1 MRKIFYT
8 LFALCIGAAVTLVT
22 LAGPAE
28 ARRPIEGATAHPLV
42 PLPPGGYI
50 TRDEF
55 TDFAELAFPS
65 APREGREQ
73 TEFLEVEGAH
83 TRMEYTIEGT
93 DVATLRLYRSYLEYF
108 ENEGFEIVFHGFG
121 DELSGRSGF
130 TFIHTTFLAARAS
143 TRSGTIGYILARDAS
158 EETVISLAFYDR
170 HDNRRIMVNA
180 VDVEPMDTIDLFAS
194 PAAPEPA
201 QEPEPAPEP
210 APVVQQAEEL
220 EEGLLADGRV
230 VVDAILFAFDSDEI
244 LPESADALDVVG
256 GLMRDRPELDLLVVG
271 HTDGVGSFDYN
282 LRLSLDRAAS
292 VVNWLRR
299 EHGIERERLRPAGAG
314 PMSPITTNRTEDGRA
329 LNRRVELVEVID

>member
-1 MRKIFYT
+1 MRKILF
-8 LFALCIGAAVTLVT
+8 LIFALFFGAAATLVA
-22 LAGPAE
+22 LIEPVQ
-28 ARRPIEGATAHPLV
+28 ARSPIEGASAHPLV

-83 TRMEYTIEGT
+83 TRKEYTIEGT
-93 DVATLRLYRSYLEYF
+93 DVATLRLYRSYLDYF
-108 ENEGFEIVFHGFG
+108 ENEGFEIVFNGFG

-130 TFIHTTFLAARAS
+130 TFIHTTFLAATPS
-143 TRSGTIGYILARDAS
+143 TRADTVAYILARDAS
-158 EETVISLAFYDR
+158 ADTIVALTFYDR
-170 HDNRRIMVNA
+170 QNNRRIMVNA
-180 VDVEPMDTIDLFAS
+180 ADIAPMDTIDLFAS
-194 PAAPEPA
+194 PAGSETEA
-201 QEPEPAPEP
+201 EPEPAP
-210 APVVQQAEEL
+210 APVVQEAAEL

-244 LPESADALDVVG
+244 LPESAEALAVVG
-256 GLMRDRPELDLLVVG
+256 GLMRDRPALNLLVVG

-282 LRLSLDRAAS
+282 LRLSLDRATA

-299 EHGIERERLRPAGAG
+299 EHGIARERLRPAGAG
-314 PMSPITTNRTEDGRA
+314 PMSPITTNRTEQGRT

>member
-1 MRKIFYT
+1 MRRIFFT
-8 LFALCIGAAVTLVT
+8 LFALCFGAAATLVA
-22 LAGPAE
+22 LAEPAE
-28 ARRPIEGATAHPLV
+28 ARRPIEGAAAHPLV

-83 TRMEYTIEGT
+83 TRKEYTIEGT

-108 ENEGFEIVFHGFG
+108 ENEGFEVVFNGFG
-121 DELSGRSGF
+121 DELSSRSGF
-130 TFIHTTFLAARAS
+130 TFIHTTFLAATPS
-143 TRSGTIGYILARDAS
+143 TRADTVAYILVRDAS
-158 EETVISLAFYDR
+158 EDTIIALTFYDR
-170 HDNRRIMVNA
+170 HNDRRIMVNA

-194 PAAPEPA
+194 PAAPEA
-201 QEPEPAPEP
+201 EAEPEPAP
-210 APVVQQAEEL
+210 APVVQEAAEL

-244 LPESADALDVVG
+244 LPESAEALAVVG
-256 GLMRDRPELDLLVVG
+256 GLMRDRPELNLLVVG

-282 LRLSLDRAAS
+282 LRLSLDRAAA

-299 EHGIERERLRPAGAG
+299 EHGIDRERLRPAGAG
-314 PMSPITTNRTEDGRA
+314 PMSPITTNRTEQGRT

>member
-1 MRKIFYT
+1 MRKIFFT
-8 LFALCIGAAVTLVT
+8 LFALCVGAAVTVVT

-28 ARRPIEGATAHPLV
+28 ARRPIEDATAHPLV

-83 TRMEYTIEGT
+83 TQKEYTIEGT
-93 DVATLRLYRSYLEYF
+93 DVATLRLYRSYLDYF
-108 ENEGFEIVFHGFG
+108 ENEGFEIVFNGFG
-121 DELSGRSGF
+121 DELSSRSGF
-130 TFIHTTFLAARAS
+130 SFVHRSFIAARAS

-158 EETVISLAFYDR
+158 EDTVISLAFYDR
-170 HDNRRIMVNA
+170 HNNRRIMVNA

-194 PAAPEPA
+194 PAEPEPA
-201 QEPEPAPEP
+201 QEPEPAP
-210 APVVQQAEEL
+210 APVVQQADEL

-256 GLMRDRPELDLLVVG
+256 GLMRDRPELNLLVVG

-282 LRLSLDRAAS
+282 LRLSLDRAAA

-299 EHGIERERLRPAGAG
+299 EHGIDRERLRPAGAG
-314 PMSPITTNRTEDGRA
+314 PMSPITTNRTEEGRT

>member
-1 MRKIFYT
+1 MRRILFT
-8 LFALCIGAAVTLVT
+8 LFALCFGAAATLVA
-22 LAGPAE
+22 LAEPAE

-55 TDFAELAFPS
+55 IDFAELAFPS

-83 TRMEYTIEGT
+83 TRKEYTIEGT

-108 ENEGFEIVFHGFG
+108 ENEGFEIVFNGFG
-121 DELSGRSGF
+121 DELSSRSGF
-130 TFIHTTFLAARAS
+130 SFIHTTFLAARAS
-143 TRSGTIGYILARDAS
+143 TRSGTIGYILARDEA

-170 HDNRRIMVNA
+170 QGNRRIMVNA
-180 VDVEPMDTIDLFAS
+180 VDIEPMDTLDLFAS
-194 PAAPEPA
+194 PAAPEAEPEP
-201 QEPEPAPEP
+201 EPEPAPP
-210 APVVQQAEEL
+210 PVVQEAAEL

-244 LPESADALDVVG
+244 LPESAEALDVVG
-256 GLMRDRPELDLLVVG
+256 GLMRERPELNLLVVG

-282 LRLSLDRAAS
+282 LRLSLDRATA

-299 EHGIERERLRPAGAG
+299 EHGIARERLRPAGAG
-314 PMSPITTNRTEDGRA
+314 PMSPITTNRTEEGRT